1 MSDLFKKL
9 NVLVKAG
16 LNDLTGTSSRPR
28 STSEPPRLDANVDR
42 DVRTLRARIN
52 DAIDFE
58 NQLKARV
65 QQLEAEVERWDDSA
79 DAAVRRGDDATA
91 RYAVEQ
97 MQRARQRMT
106 IAANDLR
113 EHQLVTQELV
123 TRVNTLEAALADAR
137 RAQADT
143 AQAAVDAHPGLNNV
157 LAEAR
162 ERMAAL
168 SDLLSAKEE
177 VARSSAPATE
187 TLDDAK
193 IEDDL
198 AQRRQ
203 RLSK

>member
-1 MSDLFKKL
+1 MADLFKKL
-9 NVLVKAG
+9 NVLVKAS
-16 LNDLTGTSSRPR
+16 LNDLTGSSSKPRADKTSAK
-28 STSEPPRLDANVDR
+28 LGADYDR
-42 DVRTLRARIN
+42 DVRMLRSRIN
-52 DAIDFE
+52 DAVDFE
-58 NQLKARV
+58 AQLKTRV
-65 QQLEAEVERWDDSA
+65 SQLEAEVERWDASA
-79 DAAVRRGDDATA
+79 DEAVERGDDATA

-97 MQRARQRMT
+97 MQRARQRLT

-123 TRVNTLEAALADAR
+123 TRVNTLEAVLADAR
-137 RAQADT
+137 RAQAD
-143 AQAAVDAHPGLNNV
+143 AAERGPAGHAGLNSV

-168 SDLLSAKEE
+168 SDLLDAKAE
-177 VARSSAPATE
+177 VAQSSTPAPATDE
-187 TLDDAK
+187 VK